1 MEALVGVGYLW
12 AWLIKFL
19 FKAGSTQANL
29 RWYKIVLVYQIMLVE
44 ICSVLFWGEPSG
56 AVCTATAQASS
67 GGESGV

>member
-1 MEALVGVGYLW
+1 MKGR
-12 AWLIKFL
+12 IH
-19 FKAGSTQANL
+19 TTNL